1 MRFYFTDYPFYLHL
15 PLQACLD
22 AQSLLNCTD
31 MILLYYSK
39 MVSHQSVSPPIGKY
53 KENSL

>member
-39 MVSHQSVSPPIGKY
+39 MVSHQSVSPPI
-53 KENSL
+53 